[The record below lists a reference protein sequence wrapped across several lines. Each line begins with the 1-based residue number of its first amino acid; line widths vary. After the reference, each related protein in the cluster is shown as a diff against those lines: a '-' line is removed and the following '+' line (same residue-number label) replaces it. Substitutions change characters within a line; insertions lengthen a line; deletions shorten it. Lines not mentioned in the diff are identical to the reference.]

1 MGLAQTSGSYVSFAT
16 VSPALVAATVA
27 ENASLA
33 KAAGGDPGEHQEPR
47 K

>member
-1 MGLAQTSGSYVSFAT
+1 MSFAT

-27 ENASLA
+27 ENASPA
-33 KAAGGDPGEHQEPR
+33 KTAGGDPREHQETR